1 MIRRKVVEDILAT
14 QAKRDYY
21 EILSVTRTATEQE
34 IKSSYRKLAMQYHP
48 DRNPGN
54 AAAEEKFKECTEAYS
69 VLMDADKRARYD
81 QYGHAAVNGGGGF
94 GGFDP
99 SNMADFSDI
108 FGDIFSDFFG
118 VNVGG
123 SGGRRARAQ
132 RGGDARAD
140 LTLTFEEAAF
150 GKKTEVKVRRYE
162 TCEQC
167 KGSGSA
173 AGKAPATCP
182 TCAGRGQVRYQQ
194 SMFSIARTCPTCQGQ
209 GRVISDPCSK
219 CKGEARVMKERI
231 IDMSVPA
238 GVEDGT
244 RIRYQE
250 QGDAGANGGPA
261 GDLYVV
267 LSVKPHSF
275 FEREGKDLHCSIPIS
290 FAQAALGAEI
300 MIPTLEGA
308 EHKLKVPEGT
318 QSGTTFRIRGKGVP
332 ALQSSGK
339 GDMYVQIRVQTPSKL
354 TKRQRE
360 LMAEMGETFNIENK
374 PERRSLFEKVKDI
387 FG

>member
-1 MIRRKVVEDILAT
+1 LAT

-21 EILSVTRTATEQE
+21 EVLSVTRTATDQE
-34 IKSSYRKLAMQYHP
+34 IKSAYRKLAMQYHP

-54 AAAEEKFKECTEAYS
+54 NEAEEKFKECTEAYS

-81 QYGHAAVNGGGGF
+81 QYGHAGLNGS

-99 SNMADFSDI
+99 ANFADFSDI

-118 VNVGG
+118 VNMGG
-123 SGGRRARAQ
+123 GGRRSRAQ
-132 RGGDARAD
+132 RGGDARGD

-162 TCEQC
+162 TCDHC
-167 KGSGSA
+167 RGSGSA
-173 AGKAPATCP
+173 AGKTPSTCP
-182 TCAGRGQVRYQQ
+182 TCGGRGQVRYQQ
-194 SMFSIARTCPTCQGQ
+194 SMFSIARTCPSCQGA
-209 GRVISDPCSK
+209 GRVIADPCGK
-219 CKGEARVMKERI
+219 CKGESRVMKERS
-231 IDMSVPA
+231 IDVNVPA

-250 QGDAGANGGPA
+250 QGDAGVNGGPA
-261 GDLYVV
+261 GDLYIV
-267 LSVKPHSF
+267 LKVKPHAF

-290 FAQAALGAEI
+290 FTQAALGAEI
-300 MIPTLEGA
+300 MVPTLDGG
-308 EHKLKVPEGT
+308 EHRLKVPEGT
-318 QSGTTFRIRGKGVP
+318 QSATTFRIRGKGVP

-339 GDMYVQIRVQTPSKL
+339 GDMYVQVRIQTPSRL
-354 TKRQRE
+354 SKRQRE
-360 LMAEMGETFNIENK
+360 LLAELSGTFEIENK
-374 PERRSLFEKVKDI
+374 PEPRSLLEKVKDI

>member
-1 MIRRKVVEDILAT
+1 LAT

-21 EILSVTRTATEQE
+21 EILSVSRTATEQE
-34 IKSSYRKLAMQYHP
+34 IKSAYRKLAMQWHP

-54 AAAEEKFKECTEAYS
+54 AEAEEKFKECTEAYS

-81 QYGHAAVNGGGGF
+81 QYGHAAMNGGGF
-94 GGFDP
+94 GGFDG
-99 SNMADFSDI
+99 SNFADVSDI

-123 SGGRRARAQ
+123 GRGGRIRVK
-132 RGGDARAD
+132 RGGNPRAD
-140 LTLTFEEAAF
+140 ITLTFEEAAF
-150 GKKTEVKVRRYE
+150 GKKTQTKVRRYE
-162 TCEQC
+162 ACEQC
-167 KGSGSA
+167 HGTGSA
-173 AGKAPATCP
+173 GSKGPTTCQ

-194 SMFSIARTCPTCQGQ
+194 AMFSIARPCPTCHGH
-209 GRVISDPCSK
+209 GRVISDPCGK
-219 CKGEARVMKERI
+219 CKGESRVMTEHL
-231 IDMSVPA
+231 IDVSVPA

-250 QGDAGANGGPA
+250 QGDVGPNGGPP

-267 LSVKPHSF
+267 LEVKPHPF

-290 FAQAALGAEI
+290 FSQAAMGAEI
-300 MIPTLEGA
+300 VIPTLDGG
-308 EHKLKVPEGT
+308 EHKLKIQEGT
-318 QSGTTFRIRGKGVP
+318 QSGTTFRVRGKGVP
-332 ALQSSGK
+332 ALQGSGK
-339 GDMYVQIRVQTPSKL
+339 GDMYVKVRVETPRKL

-360 LMAEMGETFNIENK
+360 LMAELGETFNVDNK
-374 PERRSLFEKVKDI
+374 PEPRSLFEKVKDI

>member
-1 MIRRKVVEDILAT
+1 MAT

-21 EILSVTRTATEQE
+21 EVLSVTRTATEQE
-34 IKSSYRKLAMQYHP
+34 IKSAYRKLAMQYHP

-54 AAAEEKFKECTEAYS
+54 TEAEEKFKECTEAYS

-81 QYGHAAVNGGGGF
+81 QYGHAAVNGGAGF
-94 GGFDP
+94 SGFDP
-99 SNMADFSDI
+99 ANFADFSDI
-108 FGDIFSDFFG
+108 FGDLFSDFFG

-123 SGGRRARAQ
+123 GGRRSRAQ
-132 RGGDARAD
+132 RGGDARGD
-140 LTLTFEEAAF
+140 VTLTFEEAAF

-162 TCEQC
+162 SCDQC
-167 KGSGSA
+167 HGSGSA
-173 AGKAPATCP
+173 AGKGPATCP

-194 SMFSIARTCPTCQGQ
+194 GLFSIARTCPSCQGM

-219 CKGEARVMKERI
+219 CKGESRTMRERT
-231 IDMSVPA
+231 IDVNVPA

-250 QGDAGANGGPA
+250 QGDAGVNGGQA

-267 LSVKPHSF
+267 LKVKPHSF
-275 FEREGKDLHCSIPIS
+275 FEREGKDLHCSVPIS
-290 FAQAALGAEI
+290 FTQAALGAEI
-300 MIPTLEGA
+300 MVPTLEGG

-318 QSGTTFRIRGKGVP
+318 QSGTTFRVRGKGVP

-339 GDMYVQIRVQTPSKL
+339 GDMYVHVRIQTPSKL
-354 TKRQRE
+354 SKHQRE
-360 LMAEMGETFNIENK
+360 LLAELGTTFDIENK
-374 PERRSLFEKVKDI
+374 PEPRSLLEKMKDI

>member
-1 MIRRKVVEDILAT
+1 MAT

-21 EILSVTRTATEQE
+21 EILSVSRTATEQE
-34 IKSSYRKLAMQYHP
+34 IKSSYRKLAMQWHP

-54 AAAEEKFKECTEAYS
+54 AEAEEKFKECSEAYS

-81 QYGHAAVNGGGGF
+81 QYGHAAVNGGGF
-94 GGFDP
+94 SGFDG
-99 SNMADFSDI
+99 SNFADVSDI

-123 SGGRRARAQ
+123 RGGRARVQ

-140 LTLTFEEAAF
+140 ITLTFEEAAF
-150 GKKTEVKVRRYE
+150 GKKTQAKVRRYE
-162 TCEQC
+162 ACEQC
-167 KGSGSA
+167 HGTGSA
-173 AGKAPATCP
+173 GSKGPTTCQ

-194 SMFSIARTCPTCQGQ
+194 AMFSIARPCPTCHGQ
-209 GRVISDPCSK
+209 GRVISDPCVK
-219 CKGEARVMKERI
+219 CKGESRVMKEHML
-231 IDMSVPA
+231 DVSVPA

-250 QGDAGANGGPA
+250 QGDVGPNGGPP

-267 LSVKPHSF
+267 LAVKPHPF
-275 FEREGKDLHCSIPIS
+275 FEREGKDLHCSVPIS
-290 FAQAALGAEI
+290 FSQAAMGAEI
-300 MIPTLEGA
+300 VIPTLDGG
-308 EHKLKVPEGT
+308 EHNLKIQEGT
-318 QSGTTFRIRGKGVP
+318 QSGTTFRVRGKGVP

-339 GDMYVQIRVQTPSKL
+339 GDMYVKVRVETPRKL

-360 LMAEMGETFNIENK
+360 LMAELGETFNIDNK
-374 PERRSLFEKVKDI
+374 PEPRSLFEKVKDI

>member
-1 MIRRKVVEDILAT
+1 LAT
-14 QAKRDYY
+14 KAKRDYY

-48 DRNPGN
+48 DRNPDN
-54 AAAEEKFKECTEAYS
+54 PEAEEKFKEATEAYS
-69 VLMDADKRARYD
+69 VLSDAQKRERYN
-81 QYGHAAVNGGGGF
+81 QYGHAGVNGGGG

-99 SNMADFSDI
+99 SSFGDFSDI
-108 FGDIFSDFFG
+108 FGDIFSEFFG
-118 VNVGG
+118 NAAGG
-123 SGGRRARAQ
+123 GGRGRSRSQ

-150 GKKTEVKVRRYE
+150 GKKTQIKVRRYE

-173 AGKAPATCP
+173 GGKGPLACP

-194 SMFSIARTCPTCQGQ
+194 SFGFSMARTCPSCQGL
-209 GRVISDPCSK
+209 GRVISDPCTK
-219 CKGEARVMKERI
+219 CKGETRVMRERTV
-231 IDMSVPA
+231 DVSVPA

-250 QGDAGANGGPA
+250 QGDFGASGGPA
-261 GDLYVV
+261 GDLYVM
-267 LSVKPHSF
+267 LNVKPHSF
-275 FEREGKDLHCSIPIS
+275 FERDGKDLHCSVPVS

-300 MIPTLEGA
+300 MIPTLDGG

-318 QSGTTFRIRGKGVP
+318 ESGTTFRIRGKGVP

-339 GDMYVQIRVQTPSKL
+339 GDLFVKVRVQTPHKL

-360 LMAEMGETFNIENK
+360 LLTELGSTFTIENK
-374 PERRSLFEKVKDI
+374 PEPRSLFEKVKEI

>member
-1 MIRRKVVEDILAT
+1 MAT

-54 AAAEEKFKECTEAYS
+54 AEAEEKFKECTEAYS
-69 VLMDADKRARYD
+69 VLMDSDKRARYD
-81 QYGHAAVNGGGGF
+81 QYGHAAVNGGGF
-94 GGFDP
+94 GGFDA
-99 SNMADFSDI
+99 SNFADVSDI

-118 VNVGG
+118 VNVG
-123 SGGRRARAQ
+123 SGRGRTRVQ

-150 GKKTEVKVRRYE
+150 GKKTQIKVRRYE
-162 TCEQC
+162 ACEQC

-173 AGKAPATCP
+173 GSKGPTTCQ

-194 SMFSIARTCPTCQGQ
+194 AMFSIARTCPTCQGQ
-209 GRVISDPCSK
+209 GRVISDPCAK
-219 CKGEARVMKERI
+219 CKGESRLMKEHVV
-231 IDMSVPA
+231 DVGVPA

-250 QGDAGANGGPA
+250 QGDVGPNGGPP

-267 LSVKPHSF
+267 LEVKPHPF
-275 FEREGKDLHCSIPIS
+275 FEREGRDLHCSVPIS
-290 FAQAALGAEI
+290 ISQAAMGAEI
-300 MIPTLEGA
+300 VIPTLDGS
-308 EHKLKVPEGT
+308 EHKLKVQEGT
-318 QSGTTFRIRGKGVP
+318 QSGTTFRVRGKGVP

-339 GDMYVQIRVQTPSKL
+339 GDMFVKVRVETPRKL

-360 LMAEMGETFNIENK
+360 LMSELGETFSIDNK
-374 PERRSLFEKVKDI
+374 PEPRSLFEKVKDI

>member
-1 MIRRKVVEDILAT
+1 LAT

-21 EILSVTRTATEQE
+21 EILSVIRTATEQE

-54 AAAEEKFKECTEAYS
+54 SQAEEKFKECTEAYS
-69 VLMDADKRARYD
+69 VLMDSDKRARYD
-81 QYGHAAVNGGGGF
+81 QYGHAAVNGGGF
-94 GGFDP
+94 GGFDA
-99 SNMADFSDI
+99 SNFADVSDI

-118 VNVGG
+118 VNVG
-123 SGGRRARAQ
+123 SGRGRTRVQ

-150 GKKTEVKVRRYE
+150 GKKTQIKVRRYE
-162 TCEQC
+162 ACEQC

-173 AGKAPATCP
+173 GSKGPTTCP

-194 SMFSIARTCPTCQGQ
+194 AMFSIARTCPTCQGQ
-209 GRVISDPCSK
+209 GRVISDPCAK
-219 CKGEARVMKERI
+219 CKGESRLMKEHVV
-231 IDMSVPA
+231 DVGVPA

-250 QGDAGANGGPA
+250 QGDIGPNGGPA

-267 LSVKPHSF
+267 LEVKPHPF
-275 FEREGKDLHCSIPIS
+275 FEREGRDLHCSVPIS
-290 FAQAALGAEI
+290 ISQAAMGAEI
-300 MIPTLEGA
+300 VIPTLDGG
-308 EHKLKVPEGT
+308 EHKLKVQEGT
-318 QSGTTFRIRGKGVP
+318 QSGTTFRVRGKGVP

-339 GDMYVQIRVQTPSKL
+339 GDMFVKIRVETPRKL

-360 LMAEMGETFNIENK
+360 LMSELGETFSIDNK
-374 PERRSLFEKVKDI
+374 PEPRSLFEKVKDI

>member
-1 MIRRKVVEDILAT
+1 LAT

-21 EILSVTRTATEQE
+21 EILSVSRTATEQE
-34 IKSSYRKLAMQYHP
+34 IKSSYRKLAMQWHP

-54 AAAEEKFKECTEAYS
+54 AEAEEKFKECTEAYS

-81 QYGHAAVNGGGGF
+81 QYGHAAVNGGGF
-94 GGFDP
+94 SGFDA
-99 SNMADFSDI
+99 SNFADVSDI

-123 SGGRRARAQ
+123 GRGGRARVQ

-140 LTLTFEEAAF
+140 ITLTFEEAAF
-150 GKKTEVKVRRYE
+150 GKKTQAKVRRYE

-167 KGSGSA
+167 HGTGSA
-173 AGKAPATCP
+173 GSKGPTTCQ

-194 SMFSIARTCPTCQGQ
+194 AMFSIARPCPTCHGQ
-209 GRVISDPCSK
+209 GRVISDPCGK
-219 CKGEARVMKERI
+219 CKGESRVMKEHQ
-231 IDMSVPA
+231 IDVSVPA

-250 QGDAGANGGPA
+250 QGDVGPNGGPP

-267 LSVKPHSF
+267 LEVKPHPF
-275 FEREGKDLHCSIPIS
+275 FEREGRDLHCSVPIS
-290 FAQAALGAEI
+290 FSQAAMGAEI
-300 MIPTLEGA
+300 VIPTLDGG
-308 EHKLKVPEGT
+308 EHKLKIQEGT
-318 QSGTTFRIRGKGVP
+318 QSGTTFRVRGKGVP

-339 GDMYVQIRVQTPSKL
+339 GDMYVKVRVETPRKL

-360 LMAEMGETFNIENK
+360 LMAELGETFNIDNK
-374 PERRSLFEKVKDI
+374 PEPRSLFEKVKDI

>member
-1 MIRRKVVEDILAT
+1 LAT

-21 EILSVTRTATEQE
+21 EILSVSRTATEQE
-34 IKSSYRKLAMQYHP
+34 IKSSYRKLAMQWHP

-54 AAAEEKFKECTEAYS
+54 AEAEEKFKECSEAYS

-94 GGFDP
+94 GGFDA
-99 SNMADFSDI
+99 SNFADVSDI

-123 SGGRRARAQ
+123 RGGRGRVQ

-140 LTLTFEEAAF
+140 ITLTFEEAAF
-150 GKKTEVKVRRYE
+150 GKKTQAKVRRYE
-162 TCEQC
+162 ACEQC
-167 KGSGSA
+167 HGTGSA
-173 AGKAPATCP
+173 GSKGPSTCP

-194 SMFSIARTCPTCQGQ
+194 AMFSIARPCPTCHGQ
-209 GRVISDPCSK
+209 GRVISDPCGK
-219 CKGEARVMKERI
+219 CKGESRVMKEHQ
-231 IDMSVPA
+231 IDVSVPA

-250 QGDAGANGGPA
+250 QGDVGPNGGPP

-267 LSVKPHSF
+267 LEVKPHPF
-275 FEREGKDLHCSIPIS
+275 FEREGKDLHCSVPIS
-290 FAQAALGAEI
+290 FSQAAMGAEI
-300 MIPTLEGA
+300 VIPTLDGG
-308 EHKLKVPEGT
+308 EHKLKIQEGT
-318 QSGTTFRIRGKGVP
+318 QSGTTFRVRGKGVP

-339 GDMYVQIRVQTPSKL
+339 GDMYVKVRVETPRKL

-360 LMAEMGETFNIENK
+360 LMAELGETFSIDNK
-374 PERRSLFEKVKDI
+374 PEPRSLFEKVKDI

>member
-1 MIRRKVVEDILAT
+1 LAT

-54 AAAEEKFKECTEAYS
+54 KEAEEKFKECTEAYS
-69 VLMDADKRARYD
+69 VLMDAEKRARYD
-81 QYGHAAVNGGGGF
+81 QFGHAGVNGGGGF
-94 GGFDP
+94 QGFDP
-99 SNMADFSDI
+99 ANFADFSDI

-123 SGGRRARAQ
+123 GGRRSRAQ

-162 TCEQC
+162 PCEHC
-167 KGSGSA
+167 HGSGSA

-182 TCAGRGQVRYQQ
+182 TCGGRGQVRYQQ
-194 SMFSIARTCPTCQGQ
+194 GLFSIARTCPSCQGA
-209 GRVISDPCSK
+209 GRVISDPCGK
-219 CKGEARVMKERI
+219 CKGEMRSMKERTVEVN
-231 IDMSVPA
+231 VPA

-244 RIRYQE
+244 RIRYSE
-250 QGDAGANGGPA
+250 QGDAGVQGGPA

-267 LSVKPHSF
+267 LKVKPHPF
-275 FEREGKDLHCSIPIS
+275 FEREGRDLHCSVPIS
-290 FAQAALGAEI
+290 FAQAALGDELT
-300 MIPTLEGA
+300 IPTLDGG

-332 ALQSSGK
+332 ALQSHGK
-339 GDMYVQIRVQTPSKL
+339 GDLYVHVRVQTPGKL
-354 TKRQRE
+354 SKRQRE
-360 LMAEMGETFNIENK
+360 LLSELGASLNLENK
-374 PERRSLFEKVKDI
+374 PEPRSLFEKVKDI

>member
-1 MIRRKVVEDILAT
+1 LAT

-54 AAAEEKFKECTEAYS
+54 AEAEEKFKECTEAYS
-69 VLMDADKRARYD
+69 VLMDSDKRARYD
-81 QYGHAAVNGGGGF
+81 QYGHAAVNGGGF
-94 GGFDP
+94 GGFDA
-99 SNMADFSDI
+99 SNFADVSDI

-118 VNVGG
+118 VNVG
-123 SGGRRARAQ
+123 SGRGRTRVQ

-150 GKKTEVKVRRYE
+150 GKKTQIKVRRYE
-162 TCEQC
+162 ACEQC

-173 AGKAPATCP
+173 GSKGPTTCQ

-194 SMFSIARTCPTCQGQ
+194 AMFSIARTCPTCQGQ
-209 GRVISDPCSK
+209 GRVISDPCAK
-219 CKGEARVMKERI
+219 CKGESRLMKEHVV
-231 IDMSVPA
+231 DVGVPA

-250 QGDAGANGGPA
+250 QGDVGPNGGPP

-267 LSVKPHSF
+267 LEVKPHPF
-275 FEREGKDLHCSIPIS
+275 FEREGRDLHCSVPIS
-290 FAQAALGAEI
+290 ISQAAMGAEI
-300 MIPTLEGA
+300 VIPTLDGS
-308 EHKLKVPEGT
+308 EHKLKVQEGT
-318 QSGTTFRIRGKGVP
+318 QSGTTFRVRGKGVP

-339 GDMYVQIRVQTPSKL
+339 GDMFVKVRVETPRKL

-360 LMAEMGETFNIENK
+360 LMSELGETFSIDNK
-374 PERRSLFEKVKDI
+374 PEPRSLFEKVKDI

>member
-1 MIRRKVVEDILAT
+1 LAT

-21 EILSVTRTATEQE
+21 EILSVSRTATEQE
-34 IKSSYRKLAMQYHP
+34 IKSSYRKLAMQWHP

-54 AAAEEKFKECTEAYS
+54 AEAEEKFKECTEAYS

-81 QYGHAAVNGGGGF
+81 QYGHAAVNGASGF
-94 GGFDP
+94 GGFEGFDA
-99 SNMADFSDI
+99 SNFADVSDI
-108 FGDIFSDFFG
+108 FGDLFSAFG

-123 SGGRRARAQ
+123 GRGSRTRVQ

-140 LTLTFEEAAF
+140 ITLTFEEAAF
-150 GKKTEVKVRRYE
+150 GKKTQAKVRRYE
-162 TCEQC
+162 ACEQC
-167 KGSGSA
+167 HGTGSA
-173 AGKAPATCP
+173 GSKGPSTCP

-194 SMFSIARTCPTCQGQ
+194 AMFSIARPCPTCHGN

-219 CKGEARVMKERI
+219 CKGESRVMKEHQ
-231 IDMSVPA
+231 IDVSVPA

-250 QGDAGANGGPA
+250 QGDVGPNGGPA

-267 LSVKPHSF
+267 LEVKPHPF
-275 FEREGKDLHCSIPIS
+275 FEREGRDLHCSIPIS
-290 FAQAALGAEI
+290 FSQAAMGAEI
-300 MIPTLEGA
+300 VIPTLDGG
-308 EHKLKVPEGT
+308 EHKLKIQEGT
-318 QSGTTFRIRGKGVP
+318 QSGTTFRVRGKGVP

-339 GDMYVQIRVQTPSKL
+339 GDMYVKVRVETPRKL

-360 LMAEMGETFNIENK
+360 LMAELSETFSIDNK
-374 PERRSLFEKVKDI
+374 PEPRSLFEKVKDI

>member
-1 MIRRKVVEDILAT
+1 LAT

-21 EILSVTRTATEQE
+21 EILSVSRTATEQE
-34 IKSSYRKLAMQYHP
+34 IKSSYRKLAMQWHP

-54 AAAEEKFKECTEAYS
+54 AEAEEKFKECSEAYS

-94 GGFDP
+94 SGFDG
-99 SNMADFSDI
+99 SNFADVSDI

-123 SGGRRARAQ
+123 GRAGRTRVQ

-140 LTLTFEEAAF
+140 ITLTFEEAAF
-150 GKKTEVKVRRYE
+150 GKKTQAKVRRYE
-162 TCEQC
+162 ACEQC
-167 KGSGSA
+167 HGTGSA
-173 AGKAPATCP
+173 GSKGPTTCQ

-194 SMFSIARTCPTCQGQ
+194 AMFSIARPCPTCHGH
-209 GRVISDPCSK
+209 GRVISDPCVK
-219 CKGEARVMKERI
+219 CKGESRVMKEHQ
-231 IDMSVPA
+231 IDVTVPA

-250 QGDAGANGGPA
+250 QGDVGPNGGPA

-267 LSVKPHSF
+267 LAVKPHPF
-275 FEREGKDLHCSIPIS
+275 FEREGRDLHCSIPIS
-290 FAQAALGAEI
+290 FSQAAMGAEI
-300 MIPTLEGA
+300 VIPTLDGG
-308 EHKLKVPEGT
+308 EHKLKIQEGT
-318 QSGTTFRIRGKGVP
+318 QSGTTFRVRGKGVP

-339 GDMYVQIRVQTPSKL
+339 GDMFVKVRVETPRKL

-360 LMAEMGETFNIENK
+360 LMAELGETFNIDNK
-374 PERRSLFEKVKDI
+374 PEPRSLFEKVKDI

>member
-1 MIRRKVVEDILAT
+1 LAT

-21 EILSVTRTATEQE
+21 EVLSVTRTATEQE
-34 IKSSYRKLAMQYHP
+34 IKSAYRKLAMQYHP

-54 AAAEEKFKECTEAYS
+54 TEAEEKFKECTEAYS

-81 QYGHAAVNGGGGF
+81 QYGHAAVNGGAGF
-94 GGFDP
+94 SGFDP
-99 SNMADFSDI
+99 ANFADFSDI
-108 FGDIFSDFFG
+108 FGDLFSDFFG

-123 SGGRRARAQ
+123 GGRRSRAQ
-132 RGGDARAD
+132 RGGDARGD
-140 LTLTFEEAAF
+140 VTLTFEEAAF

-162 TCEQC
+162 SCDQC
-167 KGSGSA
+167 HGSGSA
-173 AGKAPATCP
+173 AGKGPATCP

-194 SMFSIARTCPTCQGQ
+194 GLFSIARTCPSCQGM

-219 CKGEARVMKERI
+219 CKGESRTMRERT
-231 IDMSVPA
+231 IDVNVPA

-250 QGDAGANGGPA
+250 QGDAGVNGGQA

-267 LSVKPHSF
+267 LKVKPHSF
-275 FEREGKDLHCSIPIS
+275 FEREGKDLHCSVPIS
-290 FAQAALGAEI
+290 FTQAALGAEI
-300 MIPTLEGA
+300 MVPTLEGG

-318 QSGTTFRIRGKGVP
+318 QSGTTFRVRGKGVP

-339 GDMYVQIRVQTPSKL
+339 GDMYVHVRIQTPSKL
-354 TKRQRE
+354 SKHQRE
-360 LMAEMGETFNIENK
+360 LLAELGTTFDIENK
-374 PERRSLFEKVKDI
+374 PEPRSLLEKMKDI

>member
-1 MIRRKVVEDILAT
+1 LAT

-21 EILSVTRTATEQE
+21 EILSVSRTATEQE
-34 IKSSYRKLAMQYHP
+34 IKSSYRKLAMQWHP

-54 AAAEEKFKECTEAYS
+54 AEAEEKFKECSEAYS
-69 VLMDADKRARYD
+69 VLMDAEKRARYD
-81 QYGHAAVNGGGGF
+81 QYGHAAVNGGGF
-94 GGFDP
+94 SGFDG
-99 SNMADFSDI
+99 SNFADVSDI
-108 FGDIFSDFFG
+108 FGDLFSDFFG

-123 SGGRRARAQ
+123 GRGGRARVQ

-140 LTLTFEEAAF
+140 ITLTFEEAAF
-150 GKKTEVKVRRYE
+150 GKKTQAKVRRYE
-162 TCEQC
+162 ACEQC
-167 KGSGSA
+167 HGTGTAGSKG
-173 AGKAPATCP
+173 PTTCQ

-194 SMFSIARTCPTCQGQ
+194 AMFSIARPCPTCHGQ
-209 GRVISDPCSK
+209 GRVISDPCGK
-219 CKGEARVMKERI
+219 CKGESRVMKEHQ
-231 IDMSVPA
+231 IDVSVPA

-250 QGDAGANGGPA
+250 QGDVGPNGGPP

-267 LSVKPHSF
+267 LAVKPHPF
-275 FEREGKDLHCSIPIS
+275 FEREGRDLHCSVPIS
-290 FAQAALGAEI
+290 FSQAAMGAEI
-300 MIPTLEGA
+300 VIPTLDGG
-308 EHKLKVPEGT
+308 EHKLKIQEGT

-339 GDMYVQIRVQTPSKL
+339 GDMYVKVRVETPRKL

-360 LMAEMGETFNIENK
+360 LMAELGETFNIDNK
-374 PERRSLFEKVKDI
+374 PEPRSLFEKVKDI

>member
-1 MIRRKVVEDILAT
+1 LAT

-21 EILSVTRTATEQE
+21 EVLSVTRTATEQE
-34 IKSSYRKLAMQYHP
+34 IKSAYRKLAMQYHP

-54 AAAEEKFKECTEAYS
+54 TEAEEKFKECTEAYS

-81 QYGHAAVNGGGGF
+81 QYGHAAVNGGAGF
-94 GGFDP
+94 SGFDP
-99 SNMADFSDI
+99 ANFADFSDI
-108 FGDIFSDFFG
+108 FGDLFSDFFG

-123 SGGRRARAQ
+123 GGRRSRAQ
-132 RGGDARAD
+132 RGGDARGD
-140 LTLTFEEAAF
+140 VTLTFEEAAF

-162 TCEQC
+162 SCDQC
-167 KGSGSA
+167 HGSGSA
-173 AGKAPATCP
+173 AGKGPATCP

-194 SMFSIARTCPTCQGQ
+194 GLFSIARTCPSCQGM

-219 CKGEARVMKERI
+219 CKGESRTMRERT
-231 IDMSVPA
+231 IDVNVPP

-250 QGDAGANGGPA
+250 QGDAGVNGGQA

-267 LSVKPHSF
+267 LKVKPHSF
-275 FEREGKDLHCSIPIS
+275 FEREGKDLHCSVPIS
-290 FAQAALGAEI
+290 FTQAALGAEI
-300 MIPTLEGA
+300 MVPTLEGG

-318 QSGTTFRIRGKGVP
+318 QSGTTFRVRGKGVP

-339 GDMYVQIRVQTPSKL
+339 GDMYVHVRIQTPSKL
-354 TKRQRE
+354 SKHQRE
-360 LMAEMGETFNIENK
+360 LLAELGTTFDIENK
-374 PERRSLFEKVKDI
+374 PEPRSLLEKMKDI

>member
-1 MIRRKVVEDILAT
+1 LAT

-54 AAAEEKFKECTEAYS
+54 KEAEEKFKECTEAYS
-69 VLMDADKRARYD
+69 VLMDAEKRARYD
-81 QYGHAAVNGGGGF
+81 QYGHAGVSAAGGF
-94 GGFDP
+94 SGFDP
-99 SNMADFSDI
+99 TNMADFSDI

-118 VNVGG
+118 VNVNVG
-123 SGGRRARAQ
+123 GGRRSRAQ
-132 RGGDARAD
+132 RGNDTRAD

-150 GKKTEVKVRRYE
+150 GKKTSVKVRRYE

-167 KGSGSA
+167 HGSGAAPGKGST
-173 AGKAPATCP
+173 TCS
-182 TCAGRGQVRYQQ
+182 TCGGRGQVRYQQ
-194 SMFSIARTCPTCQGQ
+194 SMFSIARTCPTCQGS
-209 GRVISDPCSK
+209 GRVISDPCTK
-219 CKGEARVMKERI
+219 CKGEARVMKE
-231 IDMSVPA
+231 STLEVNVPP

-244 RIRYQE
+244 RIRYSE
-250 QGDAGANGGPA
+250 QGDAGVNGGPA

-267 LSVKPHSF
+267 LKVKPHPF
-275 FEREGKDLHCSIPIS
+275 FEREGKDLHCSVPIS
-290 FAQAALGAEI
+290 FTQATLGAEI
-300 MIPTLEGA
+300 MIPTLDGG

-318 QSGTTFRIRGKGVP
+318 QSGTTFRVRGKGVP

-339 GDMYVQIRVQTPSKL
+339 GDMYVQVRIQTPSKL
-354 TKRQRE
+354 SKRQRE
-360 LMAEMGETFNIENK
+360 LLTELDATFTVENK
-374 PERRSLFEKVKDI
+374 PEPRSLFEKVKDI

>member
-1 MIRRKVVEDILAT
+1 LAT

-34 IKSSYRKLAMQYHP
+34 IKSAYRKLAMQYHP

-54 AAAEEKFKECTEAYS
+54 SQAEEKFKECTEAYS
-69 VLMDADKRARYD
+69 VLMDSDKRARYD

-94 GGFDP
+94 GGFDA
-99 SNMADFSDI
+99 SNFADVSDI

-123 SGGRRARAQ
+123 GRGGRTRVQ

-140 LTLTFEEAAF
+140 ITLTFEEAAF
-150 GKKTEVKVRRYE
+150 GKKTQVKVRRYE
-162 TCEQC
+162 ACEQC

-173 AGKAPATCP
+173 GSKGPSTCP

-194 SMFSIARTCPTCQGQ
+194 AMFSIARTCPTCQGQ
-209 GRVISDPCSK
+209 GRVISDPCGK
-219 CKGEARVMKERI
+219 CKGESRMMKEHI
-231 IDMSVPA
+231 VDVGVPA

-250 QGDAGANGGPA
+250 QGDVGPNGGPP

-267 LSVKPHSF
+267 LEVKPHAF
-275 FEREGKDLHCSIPIS
+275 FEREGKDLHCSVPIS
-290 FAQAALGAEI
+290 FSQAAMGAEI
-300 MIPTLEGA
+300 VIPTLDGG
-308 EHKLKVPEGT
+308 EHKLKIQEGT
-318 QSGTTFRIRGKGVP
+318 QSGTTFRVRGKGVP
-332 ALQSSGK
+332 VLQSSGK
-339 GDMYVQIRVQTPSKL
+339 GDMYVRVRVETPRKL

-360 LMAEMGETFNIENK
+360 LLSELGETFSIDNK
-374 PERRSLFEKVKDI
+374 PEPRSLFEKVKDI